1 MIKLENY
8 PVNPGYSCLVSS
20 VVNVL
25 KYYSQDINDGIFFL
39 LGEGFRLFDY
49 NSNNLK
55 SISDI
60 HINQLSSA
68 VVETFFKKMGIAF
81 QKKQYCSSIVEC
93 REKLEKDINAGF
105 PMIFNISSASLVY
118 SDLWVSGDREHYFTV
133 IGINEDGVIIS
144 DIYLA
149 DVFGQHI
156 DVYEGVLDFANFEQA
171 CMRYNWAYLDIDCEA
186 LKRTKLSFTKSCLLE
201 QLEFNL
207 KYYLQG
213 DNSYYRK
220 ILQFADDICLFPEKF
235 SNEEIK
241 KDIISLSN
249 KISHFGVLS
258 ARRSFKM
265 ALTTLKDKYS
275 AEIAEEEIA
284 NNDVLIDKWHK
295 ICLNFSKIAFYDDFS
310 SQFVKLSKKLKD
322 IAEMER
328 EYFESILNKLSHW

>member
-1 MIKLENY
+1 MVKLENY

-25 KYYSQDINDGIFFL
+25 KYYNQDINDGIFFL

-60 HINQLSSA
+60 HINQLSPM
-68 VVETFFKKMGIAF
+68 VVETFFKKVGISY
-81 QKKQYCSSIVEC
+81 QKKQYCSSINGC
-93 REKLEKDINAGF
+93 REKIEKDINSGS
-105 PMIFNISSASLVY
+105 PLIFNISSASLVY

-171 CMRYNWAYLDIDCEA
+171 CLRYNWGYLDIDYEA
-186 LKRTKLSFTKSCLLE
+186 LKRAKLSFTKSYLLE
-201 QLEFNL
+201 QLELNL

-213 DNSYYRK
+213 GNSYYCK
-220 ILQFADDICLFPEKF
+220 LLQFADDICFFPEKF

-258 ARRSFKM
+258 SRRSFKM
-265 ALTTLKDKYS
+265 ILTTLKEKYS
-275 AEIAEEEIA
+275 AEITEEEISY
-284 NNDVLIDKWHK
+284 NDRWHK
-295 ICLNFSKIAFYDDFS
+295 ICLNFSKVAFYDDFS
-310 SQFVKLSKKLKD
+310 PQFVKLSKKLKD
-322 IAEMER
+322 LAEMER